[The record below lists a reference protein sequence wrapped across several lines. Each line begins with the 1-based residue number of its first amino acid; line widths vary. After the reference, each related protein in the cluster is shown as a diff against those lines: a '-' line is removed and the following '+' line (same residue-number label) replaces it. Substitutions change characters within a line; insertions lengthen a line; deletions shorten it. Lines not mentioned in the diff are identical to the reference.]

1 MVMRTYIRKSKSK
14 VPSDKKSNYN
24 YMKILDPKSVVRE
37 GELKKKR
44 GK

>member
-1 MVMRTYIRKSKSK
+1 MGDGRRLKAREEVEIIGGGEERIGR
-14 VPSDKKSNYN
+14 
-24 YMKILDPKSVVRE
+24 RE